1 MAKYTIELRNI
12 CELYT
17 RSEVENWFKNYELT
31 DFLTAEQIQ
40 AITDSGV
47 WTKDKLA
54 TKIVDN
60 FYFRE
65 IAFETPAMFKHFA
78 KVKMNNIMDKYL
90 LLIYSNS
97 LDFNP
102 LQDINVNYNESRSI
116 SNSNSTTLSSSSTTA
131 NSNNSSGLQVNSN
144 TPQGEISKANILAGS
159 YASNTGAVESES
171 SSTINDISNT
181 NTTGSNN
188 TIENIN
194 KSNVGNNVSKQDLI
208 LKYRKTILNI
218 DDMIM
223 KDLNDL
229 FFGLW

>member
-1 MAKYTIELRNI
+1 MAKYTIELRKI
-12 CELYT
+12 CDIYT
-17 RSEVENWFKNYELT
+17 RNEVENWFKNYQLT
-31 DFLTAEQIQ
+31 DFLTDEQIQ
-40 AITDSGV
+40 TITEAGV

-97 LDFNP
+97 LEFNP
-102 LQDINVNYNESRSI
+102 LQDINVSFNESKSI

-131 NSNNSSGLQVNSN
+131 NSTSSSGLQVNSN
-144 TPQGEISKANILAGS
+144 TPQGEISKTNILAGS
-159 YASNTGAVESES
+159 YASNTGAVENEG
-171 SSTINDISNT
+171 SSTINDISNSS
-181 NTTGSNN
+181 TTGSNN

-208 LKYRKTILNI
+208 LKYRKTIINI
-218 DDMIM
+218 DEMIM
-223 KDLNDL
+223 KELNDL